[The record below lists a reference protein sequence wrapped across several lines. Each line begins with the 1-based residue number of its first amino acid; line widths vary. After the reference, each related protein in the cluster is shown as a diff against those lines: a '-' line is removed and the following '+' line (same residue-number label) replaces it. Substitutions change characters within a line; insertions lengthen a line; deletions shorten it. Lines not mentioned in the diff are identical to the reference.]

1 MVECDVEVEDV
12 AIFKNTL
19 IGDAVADDFV
29 GGCADGFR
37 KMVVVQRGWVGL
49 PGR

>member
-1 MVECDVEVEDV
+1 MVERDVEVEDV

-19 IGDAVADDFV
+19 IGDAVADNFV
-29 GGCADGFR
+29 DRCANGFR
-37 KMVVVQRGWVGL
+37 EMVVVQRGWVGL